1 MCFNQYKN
9 VQPKPKCVSIKT
21 KMCSQ
26 NQNVFQSKPK
36 CAAITKM
43 YTKTKTP
50 FEKDCKPPVNN
61 PTLEEAVLT
70 INEETGI

>member
-1 MCFNQYKN
+1 MDFNKNQN
-9 VQPKPKCVSIKT
+9 VQQKPKCVSIKT

-26 NQNVFQSKPK
+26 NQNMFQSKPK
-36 CAAITKM
+36 CA
-43 YTKTKTP
+43 TKTKTP